1 MPLVKASHLQ
11 QWANSDDGRNR
22 FGELIYRLIFAGVK
36 HDSLKYIRFLSN
48 ESNNLPGWDG
58 ELSCIVNNTWIPD
71 GNSVWEISV
80 EDKPRAKIISDF
92 KKRKKMPIKK
102 GWKYNETTYILATLR
117 KFAKNT
123 ELENELK
130 NNSPWKDVKIYDSII
145 FEHWIQQY
153 LGVET
158 WLREQNVGPKASIST
173 LENFWNNWSNTTIPS
188 ISSKLL
194 IADREQDA
202 AKLIENIK
210 NNSQHKIILQTDS
223 PEESLAFLYS
233 SISECDIEFK
243 NNYLSKGI
251 VINKTEDIE
260 ILKTM
265 PPHNIILVP
274 PVTENFHLLINHSH
288 SVIIATGNSSNSF
301 KKDFCIKRPI
311 KSKFQEALI
320 SMGIR
325 KDKAEIDAT
334 ASGSSSSIWR
344 IWNIYE
350 NAELSIKNLPEWS
363 TNEDHIKYILPAIL
377 IGGWCDKFKGDQS
390 IIHNITGIKYDDYLD
405 EITKYLYFDNPP
417 LQKIDDIW
425 LATAPTVSFA
435 LLIKFINTGHFKKLS
450 AIFKKVF
457 SEIDPTL
464 DLRPEER
471 HLASIKNKIMKYS
484 TLLRDGLAGTLLRLV
499 VLGSKL
505 EKMSILPNNQK
516 CQEYVNFLIKDLPGL
531 SDDSRL
537 LISLREQLPVLAEA
551 APRPFIEALE
561 RLLQGNR
568 DNILPIFDEGD
579 SFYGQSYL
587 PNILWALETLA
598 WDPELLPRVSVI
610 LAGLSEIDPGGKL
623 GNRPINSLR
632 EIFLAWHSGTSATLN
647 IRSQTIDLIIKTYP
661 DIGWNLLKGLMPSNH
676 QISSGTR
683 KPEWKDFGRSQIEP
697 ITRSS
702 LWKTYDEYIRKL
714 INISGINPKRWKEI
728 IEFYDDFSNEHQQLV
743 EDGLNKLSRTVLSEG
758 EKHEIWDELRNF
770 INKHRSYSGAVWSL
784 PEEKLNRLDT
794 ILNLFSPSKY
804 TESISWLFDDH
815 FPDIPFSKINN
826 LEESRKELDKLRNN
840 AVKNILGND
849 SGNDLIDLIDK
860 VSYPYLIAFH
870 VIENIEDEKSIFN
883 IFKVT
888 NDSISKKQN
897 NFAKTLSEKA
907 YKKFGEHWINLI
919 KSEYVGHEKSI
930 EAIVNSIE
938 LFPDSLEVYNF
949 ISSLGI
955 EVENKYWVTKYTMI
969 YSESEIIIKYAINK
983 FIEARRNVEI
993 VSNIHDKL
1001 ISLGPEIVIK
1011 VMDLSLEELSSG
1023 DPNVNMSNYGYCIK
1037 QLTKWLRKQDSVD
1050 KSEIARREYSFLPLF
1065 TSYGIE
1071 ENLILHEFMSTEP
1084 DFFVDVLCDLFRPSD
1099 EIGDEFK
1106 PSEIQKQR
1114 AKSAWDLLR
1123 TWKKIPGIDKDG
1135 NINNE
1140 ELNKWV
1146 CSVLKLAEQ
1155 KKRLK
1160 SAYNYIGQVF
1170 SHAPSDPTDSVWP
1183 HIAVRNLIEEL
1194 KNEDLESGIE
1204 IEQFNS
1210 RGVVT
1215 KNMFEGGKQ
1224 EYDLAQKWREWQ
1236 KNIDIKWLRTKKM
1249 LGRIADSWEKE
1260 AKRED
1265 IDAEKQKLL
1274 YS

>member
-58 ELSCIVNNTWIPD
+58 ELSCSVNNTWIPD

-102 GWKYNETTYILATLR
+102 GWKCNETTYILATLR

-274 PVTENFHLLINHSH
+274 PATENFHLLINHSH

-320 SMGIR
+320 SMGIK
-325 KDKAEIDAT
+325 KDKAEIDAS
-334 ASGSSSSIWR
+334 ACGSSSSIWR

-363 TNEDHIKYILPAIL
+363 TNEDHIKNILPAIL

-425 LATAPTVSFA
+425 LATAPAVSFT
-435 LLIKFINTGHFKKLS
+435 LLIKYINPGHFKKLS
-450 AIFKKVF
+450 SICEKVF

-464 DLRPEER
+464 DLHPKDR
-471 HLASIKNKIMKYS
+471 HLASIKNKKMKHS

-505 EKMSILPNNQK
+505 EKMNILPQNEK
-516 CQEYVNFLIKDLPGL
+516 CQEYVNSLIKNLPGL
-531 SDDSRL
+531 SDNSRL

-551 APRPFIEALE
+551 APFPFLEALE
-561 RLLQGNR
+561 CLLQGKRENL
-568 DNILPIFDEGD
+568 LPVFEEGD
-579 SFYGQSYL
+579 TFYGQSNL

-598 WDPELLPRVSVI
+598 WDSELLPRVSII
-610 LAGLSEIDPGGKL
+610 LAGLSEIDTGGKL

-714 INISGINPKRWKEI
+714 INISGLNPKRWKEI

-743 EDGLNKLSRTVLSEG
+743 EDGLNKLSQTTLSEG

-804 TESISWLFDDH
+804 TDSISWLFDDH
-815 FPDIPFSKINN
+815 FPDIPFSKIDN
-826 LEESRKELDKLRNN
+826 LEESRKELDKLRNE
-840 AVKNILGND
+840 AVKKIWGDGSENN
-849 SGNDLIDLIDK
+849 LIYLIDK
-860 VSYPYLIAFH
+860 VAYPHLIAYQVIKIFH
-870 VIENIEDEKSIFN
+870 NIDDIFN
-883 IFKVT
+883 IFKTT
-888 NDSISKKQN
+888 NDNNSKRQN
-897 NFAKTLSEKA
+897 DFAKYL
-907 YKKFGEHWINLI
+907 
-919 KSEYVGHEKSI
+919 SI
-930 EAIVNSIE
+930 EAYKMFGEKWIGLLKNKYFNHEKAPDTVVNSML
-938 LFPDSLEVYNF
+938 LFPDLMEIYELV
-949 ISSLGI
+949 SSLGKEI
-955 EVENKYWVTKYTMI
+955 EKKYWATKYVMI
-969 YSESEIIIKYAINK
+969 YSEDKDVIEFAINK
-983 FIEARRNVEI
+983 FIESNKPIEI
-993 VSNIHDKL
+993 ITNIHDK
-1001 ISLGPEIVIK
+1001 IFCLGSKAVIK
-1011 VMDLSLEELSSG
+1011 VIDLSLDELVSET
-1023 DPNVNMSNYGYCIK
+1023 SNHNLSNFSYYIK
-1037 QLTKWLRKQDSVD
+1037 QLIKKLRKCKDVD
-1050 KSEIARREYSFLPLF
+1050 KDEIARREYAFLPIF
-1065 TSYGIE
+1065 TSYGSDD
-1071 ENLILHEFMSTEP
+1071 NLTLHELMSSDPE
-1084 DFFVDVLCDLFRPSD
+1084 FFIEVLCDLFRASD
-1099 EIGDEFK
+1099 AASDDFK
-1106 PSEIQKQR
+1106 PSETEKQR

-1123 TWKKIPGIDKDG
+1123 TWKKLPGADENGIIDDEK
-1135 NINNE
+1135 
-1140 ELNKWV
+1140 LNKWIED
-1146 CSVLKLAEQ
+1146 VLKLAKD

-1160 SAYNYIGQVF
+1160 PAYNYIGQMI
-1170 SHAPSDPTDSVWP
+1170 SHAPSDATDNIWP
-1183 HIAVRNLIEEL
+1183 HTTIRDLIEKL
-1194 KNEDLESGIE
+1194 ANDDLERGIE

-1215 KNMFEGGKQ
+1215 KSMFEGGKQ
-1224 EYDLAQKWREWQ
+1224 ERDLAQRWSEWKQ
-1236 KNIDIKWLRTKKM
+1236 NIGIKWPRTKRM
-1249 LGRIADSWEKE
+1249 LGKIADSWEDQ
-1260 AKRED
+1260 ARQED
-1265 IDAEKQKLL
+1265 ARAEKEKAM